1 MKKQKYYVV
10 LNGRIN
16 GIFLNW
22 NDCKEM
28 IQGFSNASYKSFE
41 EPYEAMDFLLKNT
54 NRDVNIKN
62 REKFVENCNE
72 NCNENV
78 DENID
83 ESVNKSID
91 ESIDIN
97 IDRNQH
103 IDTIYGNNDII
114 EAYVDGSFDSTFNT
128 YGSGVVILK
137 NDIVIEQ
144 FSIKGDNDEFTSM
157 RNVAGEI
164 NASIIAMKYCY
175 DNNYDNLTIYYD
187 YNGIEKWFTG
197 EWKANKK
204 GTQEYKKISNF
215 YGERIKIKFVK
226 VKAHSGNKY
235 NELADELAKKSI
247 KINL

>member
-28 IQGFSNASYKSFE
+28 IQGFSNASYKSFYK
-41 EPYEAMDFLLKNT
+41 PYEAMDYLQKNIEK
-54 NRDVNIKN
+54 DVSTDNK
-62 REKFVENCNE
+62 K
-72 NCNENV
+72 
-78 DENID
+78 NID
-83 ESVNKSID
+83 KNCD
-91 ESIDIN
+91 E
-97 IDRNQH
+97 NQH

-137 NDIVIEQ
+137 NDVVIEQ

-215 YGERIKIKFVK
+215 YGEKIKIKFVK